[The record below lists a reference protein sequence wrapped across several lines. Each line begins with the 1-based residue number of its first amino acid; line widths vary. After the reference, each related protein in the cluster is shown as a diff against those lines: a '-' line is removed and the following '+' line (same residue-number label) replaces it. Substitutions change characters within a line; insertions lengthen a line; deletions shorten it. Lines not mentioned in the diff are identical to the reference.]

1 MELHLLGPVEI
12 RHHERPVA
20 VGRRLHRLLLGI
32 LALRANTL
40 VSTSELVDLLWS
52 ARAPRTARA
61 MVHSR
66 VSELR
71 TALTAAGIGDE
82 QLAILTDGGGYRML
96 LDPTT
101 VDVHRFRLLVAR
113 GCTADGTLDW
123 PQRRDLLR
131 EAVALW
137 RGPAFGGWLPRQPPP
152 PEVESLE
159 DARLTALEQLFE
171 AELNTDADAGVLVER
186 LGPLATQHPSR
197 ERFTLSL
204 MRALAASHRPGDA
217 LRAYEQHR
225 RWLAAELGA
234 DPSDELRQLHLTL
247 LRAVEP
253 DGSPPGTA
261 TSTPTLSPGPAE
273 LPAEP
278 GGFVGR
284 RAELTHLDA
293 AVRTGSRIVAL
304 VGPAGVGKTALALRF
319 AHARLHQRPVAHL
332 YADLRGAAE
341 PVAPATVLERFLRAL
356 GVPGDAIPADLDER
370 AARYR
375 SELAGQPA
383 LILLDNAASSHQVR
397 PLLPGAGSN
406 LVLITSRRRLDG
418 LVATHGATQVVLA
431 PLTESDAQHLLR
443 QGLTASAADKS
454 ADESADL
461 RRIAEL
467 CDRLPLALRIAAAR
481 LGEFGDGT
489 ALAGRLAAEGD
500 RIGLLTAEDVSVRA
514 ALQVSLTALD
524 APSRTMFH
532 LLGVHPGQRPGT
544 EACAALAGLPPAVTR
559 DLLDRLAAVHLV
571 RSVDGRHQMHDLV
584 RLFAAELAAADP
596 AAASAALRRTLTF
609 YRDTAAAAD
618 RVLRPAERPNFD
630 TAGSPVR
637 FADVPAALAWLDA
650 EADNL
655 VAAVERA
662 EADHPRLA
670 WQIAAAMYGWL
681 FRRHQ
686 RDRWID
692 LYSRAVRAAR
702 QVGDARGEAMLS
714 GRLAIPLSLLGRHDE
729 AAGHGTRAYELR
741 VAGGD
746 QLGAATALLN
756 LAAIENNAGRPAEAI
771 RRLTQAEERSR
782 TLPDAGHLRALV
794 ASNLGEAHQ
803 LAGRLGDAV
812 AHYRTALALAETH
825 CGARDTA
832 EILVGL
838 ARTHRRAGQ
847 PLETLRLG
855 QRAVEQARLAG
866 DVLIEAEA
874 REELGQAHLARRDHA
889 RALAELSTALE
900 TYRAK
905 GHRGTAELTSQLAE
919 LTRSTPE

>member
-82 QLAILTDGGGYRML
+82 QLTILTDGSGYRML

-113 GCTADGTLDW
+113 GGVADGALDW

-131 EAVALW
+131 EALALW

-186 LGPLATQHPSR
+186 LGPLAAQHPSR

-234 DPSDELRQLHLTL
+234 DPSDELRHLHLTL

-253 DGSPPGTA
+253 DGSPPDVA
-261 TSTPTLSPGPAE
+261 MSTPTLPPGPAE

-319 AHARLHQRPVAHL
+319 AHARLHQRPAAHL
-332 YADLRGAAE
+332 YADLRGTAE

-375 SELAGQPA
+375 SELAGQPV
-383 LILLDNAASSHQVR
+383 LILLDNADSSHQVR
-397 PLLPGAGSN
+397 PLLPGAGSS

-443 QGLTASAADKS
+443 QGLAASAAD
-454 ADESADL
+454 ESAEL

-467 CDRLPLALRIAAAR
+467 CDRLPLALGSPPRGWASS
-481 LGEFGDGT
+481 
-489 ALAGRLAAEGD
+489 AAE
-500 RIGLLTAEDVSVRA
+500 RRW
-514 ALQVSLTALD
+514 
-524 APSRTMFH
+524 
-532 LLGVHPGQRPGT
+532 PG
-544 EACAALAGLPPAVTR
+544 
-559 DLLDRLAAVHLV
+559 
-571 RSVDGRHQMHDLV
+571 
-584 RLFAAELAAADP
+584 
-596 AAASAALRRTLTF
+596 
-609 YRDTAAAAD
+609 
-618 RVLRPAERPNFD
+618 
-630 TAGSPVR
+630 GSP
-637 FADVPAALAWLDA
+637 P
-650 EADNL
+650 
-655 VAAVERA
+655 RA
-662 EADHPRLA
+662 TGSA
-670 WQIAAAMYGWL
+670 
-681 FRRHQ
+681 
-686 RDRWID
+686 
-692 LYSRAVRAAR
+692 
-702 QVGDARGEAMLS
+702 
-714 GRLAIPLSLLGRHDE
+714 
-729 AAGHGTRAYELR
+729 
-741 VAGGD
+741 
-746 QLGAATALLN
+746 
-756 LAAIENNAGRPAEAI
+756 
-771 RRLTQAEERSR
+771 
-782 TLPDAGHLRALV
+782 
-794 ASNLGEAHQ
+794 
-803 LAGRLGDAV
+803 
-812 AHYRTALALAETH
+812 
-825 CGARDTA
+825 C
-832 EILVGL
+832 
-838 ARTHRRAGQ
+838 
-847 PLETLRLG
+847 
-855 QRAVEQARLAG
+855 
-866 DVLIEAEA
+866 
-874 REELGQAHLARRDHA
+874 
-889 RALAELSTALE
+889 
-900 TYRAK
+900 
-905 GHRGTAELTSQLAE
+905 
-919 LTRSTPE
+919 

>member
-82 QLAILTDGGGYRML
+82 QLTILTDGSGYRML

-113 GCTADGTLDW
+113 GCTTDGALDW

-171 AELNTDADAGVLVER
+171 AELNTDADTGVLVER

-253 DGSPPGTA
+253 DGSPPA
-261 TSTPTLSPGPAE
+261 ATPTLPPGPAE

-293 AVRTGSRIVAL
+293 AVRTGTRTVAL
-304 VGPAGVGKTALALRF
+304 VGPAGVGKTALALRL
-319 AHARLHQRPVAHL
+319 AHARLHHRPAAHL
-332 YADLRGAAE
+332 YADLRGTGE

-375 SELAGQPA
+375 SELAGQPV

-397 PLLPGAGSN
+397 PLLPGAGDN

-431 PLTESDAQHLLR
+431 PLTESDAQDLLR
-443 QGLTASAADKS
+443 QGLTPAAR
-454 ADESADL
+454 DEPADL

-481 LGEFGDGT
+481 LGEFGGGV

-524 APSRTMFH
+524 GPSRTMFH
-532 LLGVHPGQRPGT
+532 LLGVHPGQRPST
-544 EACAALAGLPPAVTR
+544 DACAALAGLPPAETR
-559 DLLDRLAAVHLV
+559 DLLRRLAAVHLV

-584 RLFAAELAAADP
+584 RLFAAEQAAADP
-596 AAASAALRRTLTF
+596 AAASAALERALTF

-618 RVLRPAERPNFD
+618 RALRPAERPNFD

-637 FADVPAALAWLDA
+637 FTDLPAALAWLDA

-655 VAAVERA
+655 VTAVERA
-662 EADHPRLA
+662 EADHPQLA

-692 LYSRAVRAAR
+692 LYSRGVRAAR

-729 AAGHGTRAYELR
+729 AAGHCTRAYELR
-741 VAGGD
+741 VAEGD
-746 QLGAATALLN
+746 RLGAATALLN
-756 LAAIENNAGRPAEAI
+756 LAAIENNAGRPAEAL

-782 TLPDAGHLRALV
+782 GLPDAGHLRALV

-803 LAGRLGDAV
+803 LAGRLGRAV
-812 AHYRTALALAETH
+812 EHYRTALALAEAH
-825 CGARDTA
+825 CGARDMA

-847 PLETLRLG
+847 PEETLRLG

-874 REELGQAHLARRDHA
+874 REELGHAHLARRE
-889 RALAELSTALE
+889 RAQALTELSFALR
-900 TYRAK
+900 TYREK
-905 GHRGTAELTSQLAE
+905 GHRGTAELTSHLAE
-919 LTRSTPE
+919 LTRSKPD